1 MSRDKCRC
9 PAGAGGQRYSSMVT
23 GKWAEQTAYGISL
36 NFLIP
41 LTQNQMEFFRAS
53 EWEFNWVLQ
62 QTFRIETKIY
72 LWRMKS
78 KSKCSCYCKRGGR
91 NEQIRLSPK
100 DEQALRNQKLSTSD
114 SFGVFFSK
122 PEKATQ
128 SCLFFLRY
136 KESITNCVEEQ

>member
-53 EWEFNWVLQ
+53 EWEFNWVL
-62 QTFRIETKIY
+62 
-72 LWRMKS
+72 
-78 KSKCSCYCKRGGR
+78 
-91 NEQIRLSPK
+91 
-100 DEQALRNQKLSTSD
+100 
-114 SFGVFFSK
+114 
-122 PEKATQ
+122 
-128 SCLFFLRY
+128 
-136 KESITNCVEEQ
+136 